1 MCFDAAVRD
10 VIDVSGEVVAARPL
24 GDEGAELDV
33 FPHHLLRPHYREW
46 LTSADAVLA
55 YAVHQTVVGHLGCV
69 GYIREYRMLDVISDG
84 WQYLLDESAAQLL
97 AFAID
102 VGIASAAEI
111 YALERACAQRLSL
124 VDLFETNRAVL
135 TRDECFTRLEF
146 MYGTVVNVER
156 GLNNRSL

>member
-1 MCFDAAVRD
+1 
-10 VIDVSGEVVAARPL
+10 
-24 GDEGAELDV
+24 
-33 FPHHLLRPHYREW
+33 
-46 LTSADAVLA
+46 
-55 YAVHQTVVGHLGCV
+55 
-69 GYIREYRMLDVISDG
+69 MLDVISDG

-111 YALERACAQRLSL
+111 YALERACAQCLSL

-135 TRDECFTRLEF
+135 TRDECFAWLEF

-156 GLNNRSL
+156 SLDNRSLGGKHNNLFVLVPERCTYAPRVAQGEGFSAASDATHDIATVPVAAARAQDVGYVNIVFDGVSQVESRLALS